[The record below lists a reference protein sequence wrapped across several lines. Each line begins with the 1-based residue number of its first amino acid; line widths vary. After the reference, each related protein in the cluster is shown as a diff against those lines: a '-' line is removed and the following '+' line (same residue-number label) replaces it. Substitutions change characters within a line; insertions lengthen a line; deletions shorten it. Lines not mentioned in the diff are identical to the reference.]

1 MIHRKRK
8 TLLVVII
15 TLCSLIT
22 ACQSTP
28 TDKVVISKGDDS
40 LYSVINQSPV
50 QKFDGKYP
58 APDIWKETLSG
69 LSDDL
74 TINIDAN
81 IEISDVDAYPVAE
94 IEPDEITQEDADKI
108 MDVLFGDTELLLPV
122 GSDIDNPTTKK
133 AIEAEILRLKRIK
146 TDPESKLNSY
156 YEKGSEEYNQKLTE
170 INESIERL
178 EKELVNAP
186 EKNVAK
192 EASREFERISL
203 EGIEDFWQ
211 IEGYP
216 QLVDVK
222 SSYFNITKP
231 INKPFYLQNIVFFK
245 NAPYNIISSKTSNLK
260 GVSIS
265 IEKAEKKAVKLLED
279 LGIRDLEV
287 SLICSAYQ
295 RGLYDRDTMKN
306 VYDTPQSYV
315 FYFTKNVEGT
325 PITYQE
331 SRLNAEE
338 LSKQFAPIFG
348 QEMIRVIVDDTG
360 ILEFWWSAPSKVT
373 NIINSNVELLP
384 YEDIQK
390 IFKEY
395 IPLKCD
401 LVNDYQDDV
410 IIHRTININRVV
422 LGLTQ
427 VMKKDALG
435 EYMLI
440 PTWSFF
446 GNEVDRFS
454 AQQPGGYILDENN
467 EYTEESV
474 GRSFLTINAID
485 GSIIDPTVGY

>member
-1 MIHRKRK
+1 MIHMKRK
-8 TLLVVII
+8 TII
-15 TLCSLIT
+15 VTIILLCSLIT

-28 TDKVVISKGDDS
+28 TDKVVISKGDDN
-40 LYSVINQSPV
+40 LYSIISQSPV

-81 IEISDVDAYPVAE
+81 IEIPNIDAYPVVE
-94 IEPDEITQEDADKI
+94 IEPNEITQEDADKI
-108 MDVLFGDTELLLPV
+108 MNVLIGDAKILQPTANDLLYP
-122 GSDIDNPTTKK
+122 ITKK
-133 AIEAEILRLKRIK
+133 AIEEEILRLKGSI
-146 TDPESKLNSY
+146 TDPDSNLNIFF
-156 YEKGSEEYNQKLTE
+156 EKGSEEYNEKLTE
-170 INESIERL
+170 INESIERF
-178 EKELVNAP
+178 EKELINAP
-186 EKNVAK
+186 EEIIPE
-192 EASREFERISL
+192 EASREFEKINL
-203 EGIEDFWQ
+203 EGIGDFMQ
-211 IEGYP
+211 IEGNP

-222 SSYFNITKP
+222 SSYIKMTKP
-231 INKPFYLQNIVFFK
+231 INKPFYHQNIVFFK
-245 NAPYNIISSKTSNLK
+245 NFPYTLLSSNLINLK
-260 GVSIS
+260 NVSIS
-265 IEKAEKKAVKLLED
+265 QKEAKKRAYNLLED
-279 LGIRDLEV
+279 LEIKDMQI
-287 SLICSAYQ
+287 SLTCSAYQ
-295 RGLYDRDTMKN
+295 EGLYDRDTMKN

-446 GNEVDRFS
+446 GNEVDRFI